1 MGLSGFRTQSSPAAI
16 SASQRASLY
25 AGKRCVCVQ
34 LTSFRPPWVY
44 QLQFTPD
51 NFRGQPS
58 KQPRAKLIP
67 FGQHDIYLNGFIWI
81 ILHNLLYISL
91 YSSLQATLYFL
102 FSSCLQFTKCHFVY
116 FCCLSLSLSLVRARS
131 CSNHSSGA
139 TSLRRSLHSLPW
151 KTLPHLQLPFI
162 TLSTGLPPWS
172 SGEGRGLWPGES
184 LDSCF
189 TSLFKL
195 LNFLSLHFFKFEKT
209 TTVKLNSEDCW
220 KE

>member
-1 MGLSGFRTQSSPAAI
+1 MCVCWFLFSTIYNAVEDKIKLKCHTFAPRAWKGLSGFRTQSSPAAI

-116 FCCLSLSLSLVRARS
+116 FCCLSLPCR
-131 CSNHSSGA
+131 H
-139 TSLRRSLHSLPW
+139 
-151 KTLPHLQLPFI
+151 
-162 TLSTGLPPWS
+162 
-172 SGEGRGLWPGES
+172 
-184 LDSCF
+184 
-189 TSLFKL
+189 
-195 LNFLSLHFFKFEKT
+195 
-209 TTVKLNSEDCW
+209 
-220 KE
+220 